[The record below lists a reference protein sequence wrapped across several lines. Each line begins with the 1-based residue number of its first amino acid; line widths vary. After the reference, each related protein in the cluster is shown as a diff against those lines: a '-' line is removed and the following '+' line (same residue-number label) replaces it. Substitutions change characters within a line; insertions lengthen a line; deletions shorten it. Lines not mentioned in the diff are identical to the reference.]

1 MTSQDGA
8 ADAAARSRVLIPSA
22 VASEMLEILAE
33 YPNIDVDAQGEIS
46 QEELAR
52 VLPQAD
58 AVILRSNV
66 TLTRELI
73 DAAPR
78 LRAIGRAGTGLDN
91 VDVEAATRRGIVV
104 MNTPGA
110 NAIATAEHTLAMLMT
125 LARRIPAA
133 DRAVKSG
140 SWERGRFQGVEVTGK
155 TLGIVGLGKIGTQI
169 ARRAVALGMRVVA
182 FDPFVAP
189 DAPKDASIAFL
200 SFDELLRTADFI
212 TVHTPLTPKTEKLL
226 GAREFEKMR
235 TGVRIL
241 NCARGGIVDEDALC
255 DAIAAGK
262 VAGAALDVY
271 EVEPPTG
278 RRVTTFEEIVTTPHL
293 GGSTEEAQRNVGIA
307 IARQIAEFLT
317 RGVIVHAANAH
328 PVTGETRAQLGPYV
342 DLCERMGSMAAQLL
356 EGAPVR
362 VATTFHGERFAGDV
376 EMLASS
382 VLKGVLGVALEGYGV
397 NVVNARSLARER
409 GLEVVVAQGEERE
422 DFTNLVRVR
431 VEAPGDAHE
440 IAGTQFGK
448 TTSHVVS
455 VDGFPLEVTPRG
467 WMVVSLS
474 DNVPGVIG
482 RMGTLVGQHGGNIN
496 KMNNGSSGDG
506 ARALSTMSLDAEPPA
521 GLLEALGQEPY
532 FHWIRLVHL

>member
-1 MTSQDGA
+1 MIPPSGA
-8 ADAAARSRVLIPSA
+8 DSRCRVLIPSA
-22 VASEMLEILAE
+22 VAPEMLKVLAE
-33 YPNIDVDAQGEIS
+33 YPNIEVDAPGEIS
-46 QEELAR
+46 QAALGS
-52 VLPQAD
+52 VLPAAD

-78 LRAIGRAGTGLDN
+78 LRAVGRAGTGLDN

-110 NAIATAEHTLAMLMT
+110 NAIATAEHTLAMLLS
-125 LARRIPAA
+125 LARQIPAA
-133 DRAVKSG
+133 DRAVKAG
-140 SWERGRFQGVEVTGK
+140 RWERARFQGVEVTGK

-169 ARRAVALGMRVVA
+169 ARRAVALGMHVIA

-189 DAPKDASIAFL
+189 ETSKDASIAFV
-200 SFDELLRTADFI
+200 SFDELLRSADFI
-212 TVHTPLTPKTEKLL
+212 TVHTPLGPKTEKLL
-226 GAREFEKMR
+226 GAREFDKMR
-235 TGVRIL
+235 PGVRVL
-241 NCARGGIVDEDALC
+241 NCARGGIVDEEALC

-271 EVEPPTG
+271 EIEPPVG
-278 RRVTTFEEIVTTPHL
+278 RRVTSFDEIITTPHL
-293 GGSTEEAQRNVGIA
+293 GGSTEEAQRNVGIS

-317 RGVIVHAANAH
+317 RGVIVHAVNAH

-342 DLCERMGSMAAQLL
+342 ELCERMGSMAAQLL
-356 EGAPVR
+356 DGAPVR
-362 VATTFHGERFAGDV
+362 VSSTLHGERFAGDV
-376 EMLASS
+376 EMLVAS

-409 GLEVVVAQGEERE
+409 GLEVLVAHGAERE

-431 VEAPGDAHE
+431 VESARDVHE
-440 IAGTQFGK
+440 VAGTQFGK
-448 TTSHVVS
+448 TTSHVVNI
-455 VDGFPLEVTPRG
+455 DGFPLEVTPRG

-482 RMGTLVGQHGGNIN
+482 RMGTLVGRHGGNIN

-506 ARALSTMSLDAEPPA
+506 ARALSTMSLDAAPPSA
-521 GLLEALGQEPY
+521 LLEELGREPF